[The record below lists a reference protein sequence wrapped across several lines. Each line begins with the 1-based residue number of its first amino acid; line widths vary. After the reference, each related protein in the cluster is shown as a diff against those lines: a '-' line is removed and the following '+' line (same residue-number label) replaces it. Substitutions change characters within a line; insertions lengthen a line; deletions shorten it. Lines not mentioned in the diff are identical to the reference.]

1 MEKVLPQA
9 LSFILIIFIG
19 YKLKKAG
26 FFAEHDY
33 RLVSKIVLYMTLPCA
48 VISSFEHFEM
58 DYGLFVAVAVGLLGN
73 MIMIIAAFLMTR
85 RETPAAKIF
94 YIFSMSGYNI
104 GNFTLPF
111 VQSFLGPFGV
121 IALCMFDVGNSI
133 MCTGITYAI
142 AASCVGTADGVKE
155 PITAR
160 NVVDK
165 LVHSA
170 PFMVYLSMLVL
181 ALLGVHLPRPVY
193 TFTNIVGHANTFL
206 SMLMIGM
213 MFELRFDKKS
223 LGYVGEIVISRY
235 VAGLAFSAFFLFLSP
250 LIREVN
256 LVLAA
261 AMLAPSTAIGPI
273 FIEKMGGNVTLASVV
288 NSVTISCSVVLFTVF
303 FAALHI

>member
-9 LSFILIIFIG
+9 LSFILIIFIA
-19 YKLKKAG
+19 YRLKRCG

-33 RLVSKIVLYMTLPCA
+33 RLVSKIVVYMTLPCA

-58 DYGLFVAVAVGLLGN
+58 DYGLFLAVAVGLLGN
-73 MIMIIAAFLMTR
+73 LIMVMGAFLLTR

-94 YIFSMSGYNI
+94 YVFSMSGYNI

-133 MCTGITYAI
+133 MCTGLTYAI
-142 AASCVGTADGVKE
+142 AASCIGTADGVKE

-160 NVVDK
+160 NVISK
-165 LVHSA
+165 LTHSV
-170 PFMVYLSMLVL
+170 PFMVYLTMLVL
-181 ALLGVHLPRPVY
+181 ALLNVRLPAPVY
-193 TFTNIVGHANTFL
+193 MFTNLVGHANTFL
-206 SMLMIGM
+206 SMFMIGM
-213 MFELRFDKKS
+213 MFELRFDKRS
-223 LGYVGEIVISRY
+223 LGYVGEIVFSRY
-235 VAGLAFSAFFLFLSP
+235 AAGLAFAAFFLFLSP
-250 LIREVN
+250 LSRDVN

-261 AMLAPSTAIGPI
+261 ALLAPSTAIGPI

-288 NSVTISCSVVLFTVF
+288 NSVTISCSVVLFILF
-303 FAALHI
+303 FTALHI